1 MKNQF
6 VKEYNRYFVRHFLT
20 LSVIIFLLLT
30 LFFLVGLGL
39 LVRQKKGEIKTEQQ
53 RKVLSEKYFLE
64 YSLKESVYDL
74 RVITENLFVRDCL
87 TRKNAD
93 KKLKGYFDGFVT
105 DLFKQKT
112 NYYQYRFLN
121 DRGMEIFRIGRINEN
136 PVIAAPGE
144 LQDKSGRYYF
154 VETIKLDKGYVY
166 ISPFDLNVEHEKIEK
181 PFRPMIRICI
191 PVFDG
196 MKKIGI
202 NVLNYDGTNLFEE
215 LRKKIN
221 NEAGVSYLINKD
233 GYFLDAPDTLLEWGF
248 MFPAKKEFT
257 TAHVFPVDFQKIK
270 ETADGQ
276 FESSRGIYTLATV
289 HPFGDLS
296 PKAGE
301 CIDGPAYFWK
311 ILSFIPRSE
320 MVVTSFIPLD
330 ILLLFY
336 AVALFLGLIF
346 AYFYSNIAL
355 GKYQTQK
362 KLVESEKN
370 LRVANQTK
378 DRFFSILSHDLKN
391 ASGAISSYLD
401 LINKNFSSFSEEEK
415 KMHLTDVTHA
425 ASMHTKLLYEILD
438 WARLQQ
444 GKVLFNP
451 ERLSVEALFSEQ
463 KELVE
468 LSLKGKELTLDFDLD
483 PGVTVFGDKEM
494 IKTILRNLLNNAIKF
509 SYRNNRIVLC
519 GKRRA
524 ERTELRVTDFGTGMR
539 EAEQEKLFDL
549 SAKVHQPGTENE
561 EGSGFGLK
569 LVLEL
574 VRKNNGSLQVE
585 SEPGKG
591 SSFIV
596 ILSSGPT
603 N

>member
-39 LVRQKKGEIKTEQQ
+39 LVRQKTREIKTEQQ
-53 RKVLSEKYFLE
+53 RKVLSEQYFLE
-64 YSLKESVYDL
+64 YTLKESVYDL
-74 RVITENLFVRDCL
+74 RVMTENQFVRDCL
-87 TRKNAD
+87 AGKYTD
-93 KKLKGYFDGFVT
+93 KKIKNYFNGFLT

-121 DRGMEIFRIGRINEN
+121 EQGMEIFRIGRINGN
-136 PVIAAPGE
+136 PVISTPGE
-144 LQDKSGRYYF
+144 LQDKIGRYYF
-154 VETIKLDKGYVY
+154 VETNKLDNGYVY
-166 ISPFDLNVEHEKIEK
+166 ISPFDLNIEHEKIEK

-196 MKKIGI
+196 TNRIGV
-202 NVLNYDGTNLFEE
+202 NVLNYDGTNLMDE
-215 LRKKIN
+215 LREKISH
-221 NEAGVSYLINKD
+221 EAGSSYLINKD

-257 TAHVFPVDFQKIK
+257 TAHVFPADFQKIK

-276 FESSRGIYTLATV
+276 FETSRGIYTLATV
-289 HPFGDLS
+289 YPFGGLS

-301 CIDGPAYFWK
+301 CIDGRAYSWK
-311 ILSFIPRSE
+311 ILSFIPQSE
-320 MVVTSFIPLD
+320 MAFTSFIPLD

-355 GKYQTQK
+355 GKYQVQQ
-362 KLVESEKN
+362 KLVKSEKD
-370 LRVANQTK
+370 LRIANQTK

-401 LINKNFSSFSEEEK
+401 LINKNFESFSEEEK
-415 KMHLTDVTHA
+415 KMHLSDVTHA
-425 ASMHTKLLYEILD
+425 ASMQTKLLYEILD

-444 GKVLFNP
+444 GKVIFNP
-451 ERLSVEALFSEQ
+451 EKLFAEALFSEQ

-468 LSLKGKELTLDFDLD
+468 LSLKSKELVLDFDLD

-494 IKTILRNLLNNAIKF
+494 VKTILRNLVNNAIKF
-509 SYRNNRIVLC
+509 SYRDNRIVLS
-519 GKRRA
+519 GKRRG

-539 EAEQEKLFDL
+539 AAEQEKLFDL

-574 VRKNNGSLQVE
+574 VKKNNGSLQVE

-596 ILSSGPT
+596 ILPAGP